1 MTASDFIIKK
11 LESFEGLVLHAYKA
25 RPAEKYYTIGYGH
38 YGPDVS
44 ADMVISR
51 EYAEELFKK
60 DLQKFEN
67 GVNNTGVWSQNEFDA
82 LLDFS
87 YNCGLGSL
95 QNIVRLDT
103 RQAIADKML
112 EYVKDASGTTLPGL
126 VARRQFD
133 HDLFLSDAI
142 PGRRAVVTA
151 DILNV
156 RREPGINSE
165 IVSHFKQGQE
175 IRVLETWART
185 SAGWIS
191 ADYIK
196 MT

>member
-11 LESFEGLVLHAYKA
+11 IESFEGCVLHAY
-25 RPAEKYYTIGYGH
+25 PDGKYYSIGYGH
-38 YGPDVS
+38 NGPDVS

-51 EYAEELFKK
+51 ERAEELFKK
-60 DLQKFEN
+60 DLQKFET
-67 GVNNTGVWSQNEFDA
+67 GVTNTGVWSQNEFDA

-87 YNCGLGSL
+87 YNCGLGAL

-103 RQAIADKML
+103 RQDIADKML
-112 EYVKDASGTTLPGL
+112 EYVKNSSGATLPGL

-133 HDLFLSDAI
+133 HDLFLSDEI
-142 PGRRAVVTA
+142 PGREAVVTA

-156 RREPGINSE
+156 RRDPGINSE
-165 IVSHFKQGQE
+165 IVSRFKQGQK

-185 SAGWIS
+185 SAGWVS
-191 ADYIK
+191 ADYLK